1 MVLEDRW
8 LRETYVDLLIEYAAK
23 NKDIVILEADL
34 MKAGGT
40 FRFAEKYPERTFD
53 VGIQEANMIG
63 TAAGMSAMGKIP
75 FTHTFT
81 AFATRRVCDQVTLSV
96 AYAGLNV
103 KMMGSDPGVT
113 AEYNGGTHMSMEDV
127 SIMRNIPGMIVYEP
141 VDSAQLKAIFPQ
153 IVDHYGPVYIRLLRR
168 NAVKV
173 FEDGETFELG
183 KGKLMREGSDV
194 SIFATGIMVAEAV
207 EAVEELAKELPV
219 VIISNKEKTT
229 TVDAINQDNSEVGR
243 LMARHLLDL
252 GHRDVAF
259 ITPPLTRRQWQR
271 SRRIEG
277 FISEFEKEGLKGHV
291 RIKAADVSIERRLP
305 RMDSEYS
312 MGYQLTRELLD
323 EGCHFTAIAGQN
335 DMMAFGAIDALE
347 EARVR
352 VPKDVS
358 VIGCDDI
365 FYSGIRRLSLT
376 TIDHFVALK
385 GRDACDII
393 IRKITTND
401 QFYTG
406 LQPTSLYN
414 IEYTPKLIARKTTSY
429 ARTGKAFWEKSD
441 VI

>member
-81 AFATRRVCDQVTLSV
+81 VFATRRVCDQVTLSV

-168 NAVKV
+168 NAV
-173 FEDGETFELG
+173 
-183 KGKLMREGSDV
+183 LMREGSDV
-194 SIFATGIMVAEAV
+194 SIFATGIMVADAV
-207 EAVEELAKELPV
+207 EAVEEL
-219 VIISNKEKTT
+219 
-229 TVDAINQDNSEVGR
+229 
-243 LMARHLLDL
+243 
-252 GHRDVAF
+252 
-259 ITPPLTRRQWQR
+259 
-271 SRRIEG
+271 
-277 FISEFEKEGLKGHV
+277 EKEGIH
-291 RIKAADVSIERRLP
+291 A
-305 RMDSEYS
+305 
-312 MGYQLTRELLD
+312 ELINIHTVKPLD
-323 EGCHFTAIAGQN
+323 EEMVLASVAKTGCAVTAEN
-335 DMMAFGAIDALE
+335 H
-347 EARVR
+347 
-352 VPKDVS
+352 S
-358 VIGCDDI
+358 VIGGLGSAVAELLVEKDPVPVKKV
-365 FYSGIRRLSLT
+365 GVM
-376 TIDHFVALK
+376 DHFGEVGLTPYLK
-385 GRDACDII
+385 EKYGLTAKDII
-393 IRKITTND
+393 AAAKAA
-401 QFYTG
+401 
-406 LQPTSLYN
+406 
-414 IEYTPKLIARKTTSY
+414 IAMKKR
-429 ARTGKAFWEKSD
+429 
-441 VI
+441 